1 MKPTQRGIK
10 LLTLSII
17 SFLIAL
23 AYDDFVAGFAFI
35 AIVSVSLYDLL
46 RLRALIKLRD
56 ELVRLRPSEDEVRVE
71 AGRGVSIQVEADSKI
86 EVELTS
92 PYTFTSLEPDMIKGR
107 SSLTLRITPNL
118 AGNYEV
124 KGLIAGIKSPLGLF
138 SAFAQVP
145 FYLNIKVYPRLLRP
159 LMEALRALQG
169 LGPFGESEAIVN
181 LVGNGLEYAWSR
193 PYQFGDRVRR
203 IDWKATAR
211 TNELYIKAFF
221 REGGPSARVVYD
233 VRVPGPVSLD
243 QVSATMLSTVTQLAR
258 LSTPLSLTILS
269 DDGMVNL
276 EELEPREAL
285 RLAIKYVLRY
295 VLKEPEDVF
304 EYLEPPNPRLLRELK
319 RIVKDEPLR
328 LLIEEELKGIGDLR
342 FKAEE
347 VFWVS
352 SITHDLPLI
361 VDIAHALLA
370 SGGRMY
376 VFATIRPWLDADGL
390 EEAYRMKER
399 FRRVVA
405 WLDRAKVLVIRDV
418 SKIPLLVRY

>member
-1 MKPTQRGIK
+1 MKLTQRGLK
-10 LLTLSII
+10 LLTFSTILL
-17 SFLIAL
+17 LIAL
-23 AYDDFVAGFAFI
+23 AYNDFMAGFAFT
-35 AIVSVSLYDLL
+35 AMASLSLYDLF
-46 RLRALIKLRD
+46 RLRALIRASDKLI
-56 ELVRLRPSEDEVRVE
+56 RLRPSEAEVRVE
-71 AGRGVSIQVEADSKI
+71 AGRSVSVSVEADSKM
-86 EVELTS
+86 EAELAC
-92 PYTFTSLEPDMIKGR
+92 PYEFTSLEPGMINGR
-107 SSLTLRITPNL
+107 SLLTLHIAPNL

-124 KGLIAGIKSPLGLF
+124 KGLKARVRSPLGIF
-138 SAFAQVP
+138 SALVQIP
-145 FYLNIKVYPRLLRP
+145 FYLNIRVYPRLLRP

-169 LGPFGESEAIVN
+169 LGPFGESEAVTN

-193 PYQFGDRVRR
+193 PYQLGDRVRR

-211 TNELYIKAFF
+211 TNELYIKTFF

-243 QVSATMLSTVTQLAR
+243 QVSATMLSTVTQLAI
-258 LSTPLSLTILS
+258 LSTPLSLTILG
-269 DDGMVNL
+269 DEITNFED
-276 EELEPREAL
+276 LEPREAL
-285 RLAIKYVLRY
+285 RLAIRYVLQY
-295 VLKEPEDVF
+295 VLKEPEEVF

-319 RIVKDEPLR
+319 RILKDERLR
-328 LLIEEELKGIGDLR
+328 LLIEGELKGIGGLR

-361 VDIAHALLA
+361 VDVAHALLA

-376 VFATIRPWLDADGL
+376 VFATARPWLDAGSL

-405 WLDRAKVLVIRDV
+405 WLDRAKVLVIKDA